1 MDRRQSYHRRV
12 ICGHM
17 EGDIF
22 VRIAI
27 DEVKEHGTEENYCI
41 DDPENKER
49 RAYVAICAFSQP
61 ARTAR

>member
-1 MDRRQSYHRRV
+1 MKSNV
-12 ICGHM
+12 
-17 EGDIF
+17 F

-27 DEVKEHGTEENYCI
+27 DEVKEHGTGESSRI
-41 DDPENKER
+41 DDPEDEER

>member
-1 MDRRQSYHRRV
+1 
-12 ICGHM
+12 M

-22 VRIAI
+22 VRIAV
-27 DEVKEHGTEENYCI
+27 DDVKEHGTGENFRI
-41 DDPENKER
+41 DDLENEGR